1 MSRPAYYIV
10 NGITLYRV
18 LAAPLLLILAI
29 LHKWELFKWLL
40 ACSFLTDAIDGYIAR
55 TYKVVSS
62 AGSVLDSIGDDLTVL
77 VAIIGLIL
85 FNPAFIRQ
93 ELLPV
98 ILLAVLYLGQILA
111 ALIRYGRPT
120 SFHTWIAKIAAV
132 SQGAFLI
139 LFFFLPNVP
148 YFLFWIAA
156 ILTALDLVEELIL
169 VILLPEWQSDVKGLY
184 VVLRK
189 THPPNSRP

>member
-29 LHKWELFKWLL
+29 RHEWGLFKWLL
-40 ACSFLTDAIDGYIAR
+40 AFSFLTDAIDGYIAR
-55 TYKVVSS
+55 TYKVTSS

-77 VAIIGLIL
+77 VAFIALVL
-85 FNPAFIRQ
+85 FNPAFFRQ

-120 SFHTWIAKIAAV
+120 SFHTWLAKIAAV

-139 LFFFLPNVP
+139 LFFFLPATP
-148 YFLFWIAA
+148 YWLFGIAA
-156 ILTALDLVEELIL
+156 ILTALDLAEELIM
-169 VILLPEWQSDVKGLY
+169 VILLPEWRSDVKGLY
-184 VVLRK
+184 VVLRN
-189 THPPNSRP
+189 PRSS